1 MERLTN
7 ISVNDIKNDSLNI
20 ALNFAKEYNVN
31 LILKSASSIIT
42 NGKDIRISNFG
53 NTGLAKGGS
62 GDILSGILSGLLAYL
77 DIDTFTICN
86 MAPYILGRAAEF
98 AKEDIEEECILP
110 KDIIGNI
117 NKVIKE
123 IKNE

>member
-7 ISVNDIKNDSLNI
+7 IDVNKIKEDPINI
-20 ALNFAKEYNVN
+20 AKSFAKEYNVT

-42 NGKDIRISNFG
+42 DENMVSISAFG

-62 GDILSGILSGLLAYL
+62 GDILSGILAGLLAYL
-77 DIDTFTICN
+77 DLDIFTISN

-110 KDIIGNI
+110 RDIINNI
-117 NKVIKE
+117 NRVIKE
-123 IKNE
+123 IKND